1 LGLPAV
7 VNADATL
14 TRWGGS
20 VLAPGVAEAMARA
33 GESYVDLP
41 ELQARVGARIAG
53 LTRNEAGYVCAGAH
67 AGITLAVASCVTGD
81 PAAAQSFP
89 ALTGLARTEVVVFA
103 GQHNGHVYAARQLGV
118 RVVEVPAGEQ
128 ASRPDPAGEGAV
140 RPGEWATEEELR
152 RVLGARTAC
161 VLWFAGS
168 RYADGVPGLAR
179 VVAVARRAGVPVL
192 VDAAAQVP
200 PVASLWRFTAEVGAD
215 AVIFSGGKGLRG
227 PQSTG
232 LVLGSRRIVDGC
244 RVHGSPNHAV
254 GRGMKVG
261 KEETLGLLAAVEWTL
276 GQDEAALLR
285 GYEATVAYWLDGL
298 AGVPGIV
305 AERGYPSE
313 AGQPHSRAVV
323 RLAPGGRWTRDGL
336 VAALLAG
343 DPPVAVGSVDDDAI
357 ALNPQPLRPGEETVV
372 LAALLARL

>member
-1 LGLPAV
+1 
-7 VNADATL
+7 
-14 TRWGGS
+14 
-20 VLAPGVAEAMARA
+20 
-33 GESYVDLP
+33 
-41 ELQARVGARIAG
+41 
-53 LTRNEAGYVCAGAH
+53 
-67 AGITLAVASCVTGD
+67 
-81 PAAAQSFP
+81 
-89 ALTGLARTEVVVFA
+89 
-103 GQHNGHVYAARQLGV
+103 
-118 RVVEVPAGEQ
+118 
-128 ASRPDPAGEGAV
+128 
-140 RPGEWATEEELR
+140 
-152 RVLGARTAC
+152 
-161 VLWFAGS
+161 
-168 RYADGVPGLAR
+168 VPGLAR